1 MMYPT
6 KAPRDRI
13 RGQGP
18 SPLDPRFDRI
28 EGGPAGLVGPGSRPS
43 TVHLEGACLRGL
55 LIVAFCAAC
64 LAPVPAAAQDEGTR
78 RGKTFLDNVKAGG
91 WIGHTIIVCSIIG
104 VSLSLTYAFQI
115 RRDALVP
122 PALLGQ
128 VEQRFEDEEYEE
140 AFHVCEANP
149 SFISSILTA
158 GLAKLDEGWGEME
171 KSMQETGEIET
182 QKLNQKVGYISLI
195 AAIAPMLGLFGTV
208 SGMIRTFNVI
218 ALSEVQ
224 PKPADLAGGISEA
237 LVTTY
242 EGLVVA
248 IPMTVLFAIFRN
260 RIASVLVEVAE
271 ITEALM
277 GRFKSPASSAG

>member
-1 MMYPT
+1 M
-6 KAPRDRI
+6 ASR
-13 RGQGP
+13 
-18 SPLDPRFDRI
+18 LDKPESRL
-28 EGGPAGLVGPGSRPS
+28 AGFVGPGSRPS
-43 TVHLEGACLRGL
+43 TGRLRVASLLCL
-55 LIVAFCAAC
+55 LILVFCAAY
-64 LAPVPAAAQDEGTR
+64 LAPAPATAQEEGT
-78 RGKTFLDNVKAGG
+78 KKSKSFLDNVKAGG
-91 WIGHTIIVCSIIG
+91 WIGHTIIICSIVG
-104 VSLSLTYAFQI
+104 VSLALTYAFQI

-122 PALLGQ
+122 REVLGQ
-128 VEQRFEDEEYEE
+128 VDQRFEGEEYEE

-149 SFISSILTA
+149 SFISSILAA
-158 GLAKLDEGWGEME
+158 GLAKLDEGWEEMH
-171 KSMQETGEIET
+171 KAMQETGEIET

-218 ALSEVQ
+218 ALSDVQ

-260 RIASVLVEVAE
+260 RIASVVAEVAE
-271 ITEALM
+271 ITEELM
-277 GRFKSPASSAG
+277 GRFKTAAARS